1 MAGTREDGWWL
12 PPIRPTDDRFWPM
25 KVNGFLA
32 VIGAVVVAIALLLL
46 LTPVSSQF
54 SDPCGSVLV
63 PTKVHYSDGGELVF
77 ANTPPCHDARMA
89 RLPIGV
95 VVGVVGLIVAFVSL
109 AMGRRRD

>member
-1 MAGTREDGWWL
+1 
-12 PPIRPTDDRFWPM
+12 M
-25 KVNGFLA
+25 KVYGFFA
-32 VIGAVVVAIALLLL
+32 VIGALVVALALVLL

-54 SDPCGSVLV
+54 ADPCGSVLA
-63 PTKVHYSDGGELVF
+63 PPKVHYSDGGGLVF

-95 VVGVVGLIVAFVSL
+95 VVGAVGLIVVFASL

>member
-1 MAGTREDGWWL
+1 
-12 PPIRPTDDRFWPM
+12 M

-32 VIGAVVVAIALLLL
+32 VIGALVVALALVLL

-54 SDPCGSVLV
+54 ADPCGSVLV
-63 PTKVHYSDGGELVF
+63 PTKVHYSNGSELVF

>member
-1 MAGTREDGWWL
+1 
-12 PPIRPTDDRFWPM
+12 M

-32 VIGAVVVAIALLLL
+32 VIGALVVALALLLL

-63 PTKVHYSDGGELVF
+63 PTKVYYSDGGEWVF
-77 ANTPPCHDARMA
+77 ANTPACHDARMA

-95 VVGVVGLIVAFVSL
+95 VVGVAGLAVLVTPL
-109 AMGRRRD
+109 VKGRRRD

>member
-1 MAGTREDGWWL
+1 
-12 PPIRPTDDRFWPM
+12 M

-32 VIGAVVVAIALLLL
+32 IISALAVALALVLL

-63 PTKVHYSDGGELVF
+63 PTKVHYSDGGDLVF

-95 VVGVVGLIVAFVSL
+95 VVGVVGLIVAFFSL
-109 AMGRRRD
+109 VTGRRRD

>member
-1 MAGTREDGWWL
+1 
-12 PPIRPTDDRFWPM
+12 M

-32 VIGAVVVAIALLLL
+32 VIGVLVVALALLLL

-95 VVGVVGLIVAFVSL
+95 AVGVTGLAVLVTSL
-109 AMGRRRD
+109 VTGRRRD

>member
-1 MAGTREDGWWL
+1 
-12 PPIRPTDDRFWPM
+12 M

-32 VIGAVVVAIALLLL
+32 VIGALVVALALLLL

-63 PTKVHYSDGGELVF
+63 PTKVHYSDGGEQVF
-77 ANTPPCHDARMA
+77 ANTPPCRDARMA

-95 VVGVVGLIVAFVSL
+95 VVGVAGLAVAVVSL

>member
-1 MAGTREDGWWL
+1 
-12 PPIRPTDDRFWPM
+12 M

-32 VIGAVVVAIALLLL
+32 IIGALVVALALVLL

-63 PTKVHYSDGGELVF
+63 PTKVHYSDGGDLVF

-95 VVGVVGLIVAFVSL
+95 VVGVAGLAILVVSL
-109 AMGRRRD
+109 VTGRRRD

>member
-1 MAGTREDGWWL
+1 
-12 PPIRPTDDRFWPM
+12 M

-32 VIGAVVVAIALLLL
+32 VIGALVVALALLLL

-54 SDPCGSVLV
+54 SDSCGSVLV
-63 PTKVHYSDGGELVF
+63 PTKVPYSDGGELVF

-95 VVGVVGLIVAFVSL
+95 VVGVAGLAVLVTSL
-109 AMGRRRD
+109 VTGRRRD

>member
-1 MAGTREDGWWL
+1 
-12 PPIRPTDDRFWPM
+12 M

-32 VIGAVVVAIALLLL
+32 IISALAVALALLLL

-63 PTKVHYSDGGELVF
+63 PTKVHYSDGGDLVF

-95 VVGVVGLIVAFVSL
+95 VVGVAGLAVLVASL
-109 AMGRRRD
+109 VTGRRRD

>member
-1 MAGTREDGWWL
+1 M
-12 PPIRPTDDRFWPM
+12 PPIRPTDDIFRPM

-32 VIGAVVVAIALLLL
+32 VIGALVVALALLLL
-46 LTPVSSQF
+46 LTPVTSQF

-95 VVGVVGLIVAFVSL
+95 VVGVAGLAVLVVSL
-109 AMGRRRD
+109 VTGRRRD

>member
-1 MAGTREDGWWL
+1 MVA
-12 PPIRPTDDRFWPM
+12 TDSLRRTIIFRPM

-32 VIGAVVVAIALLLL
+32 IISALVVALALVLL

-54 SDPCGSVLV
+54 SDSCGSVLV
-63 PTKVHYSDGGELVF
+63 PTKVHYSDGGDLVF

-95 VVGVVGLIVAFVSL
+95 VVGVAGLAILVVSL
-109 AMGRRRD
+109 VTGRRRD

>member
-1 MAGTREDGWWL
+1 
-12 PPIRPTDDRFWPM
+12 M
-25 KVNGFLA
+25 KVNGFLT
-32 VIGAVVVAIALLLL
+32 VIGALVVALALLLL

-63 PTKVHYSDGGELVF
+63 PTKAYYSDGGELVF

-95 VVGVVGLIVAFVSL
+95 VVGVAGLAVLVASL
-109 AMGRRRD
+109 VTGRRRD

>member
-1 MAGTREDGWWL
+1 V
-12 PPIRPTDDRFWPM
+12 

-32 VIGAVVVAIALLLL
+32 IISALAVALALVLL

-63 PTKVHYSDGGELVF
+63 PTKVHYSDGGDLVF

-95 VVGVVGLIVAFVSL
+95 VVGVAGLAILVVSL
-109 AMGRRRD
+109 VTGRRRD

>member
-1 MAGTREDGWWL
+1 MQVKT
-12 PPIRPTDDRFWPM
+12 
-25 KVNGFLA
+25 VLA
-32 VIGAVVVAIALLLL
+32 VIGALGVAFALLLL

-63 PTKVHYSDGGELVF
+63 PTKVHYSDGGGLVF

-95 VVGVVGLIVAFVSL
+95 VVGVAGLAVLVASL
-109 AMGRRRD
+109 VTGRRRD

>member
-1 MAGTREDGWWL
+1 
-12 PPIRPTDDRFWPM
+12 M

-32 VIGAVVVAIALLLL
+32 VIGAVVVALALLLL

-63 PTKVHYSDGGELVF
+63 PTKAYYSDGGELVF

-95 VVGVVGLIVAFVSL
+95 VVGVAGLVAAAVSL

>member
-1 MAGTREDGWWL
+1 
-12 PPIRPTDDRFWPM
+12 M
-25 KVNGFLA
+25 KVNGILA
-32 VIGAVVVAIALLLL
+32 IIGALVVALALLLL

-63 PTKVHYSDGGELVF
+63 PTKVHYSDGGDLVF

-95 VVGVVGLIVAFVSL
+95 VVGVAGLAILVVSL
-109 AMGRRRD
+109 VTGRRRD